1 MKMAEEIDKI
11 FKKLHHQNG
20 PHRAE
25 KKKLNL
31 LLCKV
36 FDNILCIVLTH
47 NSKT

>member
-25 KKKLNL
+25 KKTTQ
-31 LLCKV
+31 
-36 FDNILCIVLTH
+36 LT
-47 NSKT
+47 TL